1 MNVFDCHVNRSPV
14 RGKIEDIFESKE
26 WKEFVDTLVKKP
38 QNAAKICWY
47 FCGRKMN
54 SYSR

>member
-1 MNVFDCHVNRSPV
+1 MKDKFHISNVN
-14 RGKIEDIFESKE
+14 KIEDIFESKE